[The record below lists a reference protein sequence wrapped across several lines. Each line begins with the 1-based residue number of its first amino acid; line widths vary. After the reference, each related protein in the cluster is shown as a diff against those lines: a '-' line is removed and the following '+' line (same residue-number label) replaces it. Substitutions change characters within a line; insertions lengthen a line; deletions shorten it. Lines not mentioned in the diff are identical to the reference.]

1 MTLLPSPRGLLAAGA
16 LVATPALAQ
25 DSFVNWETPHVSPLA
40 LSRDG
45 SLLAAV
51 NTADARLEIWNA
63 SGEALVHRGSVP
75 VGIDPVSVRLRS
87 DTEAWVVNH
96 VSDSISIVDLRRGHV
111 VATLQTDDEPCDVV
125 FAGEPQRAYVS
136 CSQANTVLVFDPA
149 SPGAAPERIE
159 IGAEDPRAMA
169 VSPDGTE
176 VYVAIF
182 ESGNGSTI
190 LGGGKKGNDILD
202 FPPNAVNKA
211 AGPYGGVNPPP
222 NAGEDFDPPLNPAN
236 PTPLKVGLI
245 VKKDAEG
252 AWRDDNGTDWTEL
265 VSGPLSDLS
274 GRPVGWDL
282 VDRDVAVIDTA
293 DLGVSYVEGLMNLN
307 MAIATH
313 PVSGALTVVGTD
325 ATNEIRFE
333 PKLNGRFLQV
343 VAGLVDLEQGTSEV
357 VDLNPHLGYGK
368 PTIRQEER
376 DRALGDPRGVVW
388 NPTGTRAYV
397 TGMGSNNL
405 VVIDARGDRA
415 GTTPTIEVGEGPTGI
430 ALDAAR
436 GRLYVLNKFDASIST
451 VSTATEREVAR
462 TPFFDPSPEAV
473 KVGRKHLYGT
483 HENSGLGQISC
494 ASCHVD
500 ARMDRLAWDLGD
512 PAGEMKAVDEQN
524 KGAGINL
531 LSPPIA
537 KPFEDWHPMKGPM
550 LTQTMQDI
558 IGKEPH
564 HWRGDRDGLEEF
576 APAFEGLQGD
586 DETLTE
592 EEMQEF
598 EDFLATIYFPPNPN
612 RDFDNSLPTDLAL
625 DGHYRTGRFGGAG
638 EPLPNGDATNGLEL
652 YQLPN
657 KLDRGVFSCT
667 TCHTLPIGIGT
678 DNRWQSGTYE
688 PLEAGPKGERH
699 HALVSED
706 GSTNLSIK
714 VAQLRNLHER
724 TGFNM
729 TQTESRAGFG
739 YLHDGSIPSL
749 ERFVALTAFDVEN
762 DQEVA
767 DLVAFLLSFAG
778 SDLPL
783 APGTKQL
790 EPPGTLSQDTHAAVG
805 AQLTM
810 NSPAVT
816 EGESQWLAQVV
827 PMADAGAV
835 GLIAKRAVPKG
846 TRGYVYRSD
855 DTWQSDVAGETVT
868 TAQLMAG
875 ARGGRELTFTV
886 VPAGTED
893 RMGIDRDADGILDGD
908 EAGAGSLERPLRTAV
923 STR

>member
-1 MTLLPSPRGLLAAGA
+1 MISMPSARGLLLAGA
-16 LVATPALAQ
+16 LLGSPVLAQ
-25 DSFVNWETPHVSPLA
+25 TSFVNWETPHVSPLA

-45 SLLAAV
+45 SVLVAV
-51 NTADARLEIWNA
+51 NTADARLEVWDA
-63 SGEALVHRGSVP
+63 AGESLVHRASVP

-87 DTEAWVVNH
+87 DREAWVVNH

-125 FAGEPQRAYVS
+125 FAGDPLRAFVS

-149 SPGAAPERIE
+149 SPGAAPQRIA

-169 VSPDGTE
+169 VSPDGSR

-190 LGGGKKGNDILD
+190 LGGGKKGNLVLD
-202 FPPNAVNKA
+202 FPPNAVKKA
-211 AGPYGGVNPPP
+211 EGPYGGVNPPP
-222 NAGEDFDPPLNPAN
+222 NAGEGFDPPLNPAN
-236 PTPLKVGLI
+236 PAPLEVGLI

-252 AWRDDNGTDWTEL
+252 AWRDDNGSDWTEL
-265 VSGPLSDLS
+265 VSGSLSELS
-274 GRPVGWDL
+274 GRPAGWDL

-293 DLGVSYVEGLMNLN
+293 DLSVSWVESLMNLN
-307 MAIATH
+307 MAIATN
-313 PVSGALTVVGTD
+313 PASGALTVVGTD
-325 ATNEIRFE
+325 ATNEVRFE
-333 PKLNGRFLQV
+333 PRLKGRFLQV
-343 VAGLVDLEQGTSEV
+343 LVGLVDPSDDRREV
-357 VDLNPHLGYGK
+357 VDLNGHLTYGK

-376 DRALGDPRGVVW
+376 NASIGDPRGVVW

-405 VVIDARGDRA
+405 VVIDSRGDRV

-430 ALDAAR
+430 ALDAAK
-436 GRLYVLNKFDASIST
+436 GRLYVLNKFGASISV

-462 TPFFDPSPEAV
+462 APFFDPSPEAIR
-473 KVGRKHLYGT
+473 VGRRHLYGT
-483 HENSGLGQISC
+483 HENSGLGQIAC

-500 ARMDRLAWDLGD
+500 ARIDRLSWDLGD

-531 LSPPIA
+531 LTPPIA
-537 KPFEDWHPMKGPM
+537 KQFADWHPMKGPM

-576 APAFEGLQGD
+576 APAFMGLQGD
-586 DETLTE
+586 DETLTD

-598 EDFLATIYFPPNPN
+598 EDFLATIFFPPNPHRN
-612 RDFDNSLPTDLAL
+612 FDNSLPTDMELV
-625 DGHYRTGRFGGAG
+625 GHYKTGRFGGAG
-638 EPLPNGDATNGLEL
+638 EPLPNGDATRGLEL

-657 KLDRGVFSCT
+657 KLDRGATACS

-678 DNRWQSGTYE
+678 DFEFVSGTYE
-688 PLEAGPKGERH
+688 PMEVGPNGERH
-699 HALVSED
+699 HALISED
-706 GSTNLSIK
+706 GSTNISIK

-749 ERFVALTAFDVEN
+749 ERFVSLAAFDVKN

-767 DLVAFLLSFAG
+767 DIVAFLLAFAG

-783 APGTKQL
+783 ASGEKQL

-810 NSPAVT
+810 GSPVVT
-816 EGESQWLAQVV
+816 EGESQWMAQAIT
-827 PMADAGAV
+827 MAEGGAV
-835 GLIAKRAVPKG
+835 GLIAKRAVQG
-846 TRGYVYRSD
+846 GMRGYVYRAD

-868 TAQLMAG
+868 TAQLLAG
-875 ARGGRELTFTV
+875 ARGGRELTITV

-893 RMGIDRDADGILDGD
+893 RMGIDRDADGVLDGD
-908 EAGAGSLERPLRTAV
+908 EG
-923 STR
+923 